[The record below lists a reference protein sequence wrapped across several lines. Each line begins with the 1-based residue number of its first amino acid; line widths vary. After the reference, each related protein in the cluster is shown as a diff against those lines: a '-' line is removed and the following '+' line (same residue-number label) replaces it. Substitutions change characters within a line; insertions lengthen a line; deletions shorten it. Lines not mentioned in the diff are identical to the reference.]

1 MITVEN
7 SLKSGANKR
16 RLGEKLWLVF
26 VLANAV
32 LFLVAVC
39 ISVFWPSELPKFV
52 SSLTI
57 VSGLALIYAYLI
69 EWCLDA
75 LASKQSKSALEILER
90 DNDKLREENNKL
102 QKELDLS
109 KRKLEKTEK
118 RLYVC
123 HDLLDEAKR
132 NFVNAEVSNDRLK
145 KRLDRELEDAHKE
158 TNLYRD
164 LFNWAKRRFVNAE
177 ASNDRL
183 KKSLRW
189 SLTNCRKLR
198 KELSTTK
205 RELEDAHKELGLA
218 NLNAD
223 NALYARD
230 TARDIAKGVISER
243 NGLRTERDELL
254 AEIDKLKRENFALRE
269 ELGDTD
275 DALVESCS
283 QLASVCSKLDGLQS
297 KLSKLVAERN
307 QLQYEVYGIR
317 KEHDKLQ
324 TENDD
329 LCKKLKKST
338 EKVDWFRREYF
349 EVWRKTLRQS
359 YNAKRQVA
367 SLESILKNLDEATEI
382 ADLREKLKM
391 VINGLSAEDSRE

>member
-1 MITVEN
+1 MEN

-132 NFVNAEVSNDRLK
+132 NFVNAE
-145 KRLDRELEDAHKE
+145 
-158 TNLYRD
+158 
-164 LFNWAKRRFVNAE
+164 

-205 RELEDAHKELGLA
+205 RKLEDAHKELGLA

-283 QLASVCSKLDGLQS
+283 QLASVCSKLDDLQS

-307 QLQYEVYGIR
+307 QLQAEVEAEINN
-317 KEHDKLQ
+317 L
-324 TENDD
+324 N
-329 LCKKLKKST
+329 KKLTAANAGFQWYQGECIS
-338 EKVDWFRREYF
+338 
-349 EVWRKTLRQS
+349 
-359 YNAKRQVA
+359 AKRRVNHAKQQ
-367 SLESILKNLDEATEI
+367 I
-382 ADLREKLKM
+382 ADLEGALKKA
-391 VINGLSAEDSRE
+391 ISALPKETHGDE

>member
-1 MITVEN
+1 MEN

-90 DNDKLREENNKL
+90 DNDKL

-283 QLASVCSKLDGLQS
+283 QLASVCSKLDDLQS

-307 QLQYEVYGIR
+307 QLQAEVEAEINN
-317 KEHDKLQ
+317 L
-324 TENDD
+324 N
-329 LCKKLKKST
+329 KKLTAANAGFQWYQGECIS
-338 EKVDWFRREYF
+338 
-349 EVWRKTLRQS
+349 
-359 YNAKRQVA
+359 AKRRVNHAKQQ
-367 SLESILKNLDEATEI
+367 I
-382 ADLREKLKM
+382 ADLEGALKKA
-391 VINGLSAEDSRE
+391 ISALPKETHGGE

>member
-1 MITVEN
+1 MCDINSTSFYPEPSLGRKSPFIDVKRQIRGRMITVDFG
-7 SLKSGANKR
+7 SLQRRTKR
-16 RLGEKLWLVF
+16 YWRKTKWCSVF
-26 VLANAV
+26 VLFTLANLLITICISAV
-32 LFLVAVC
+32 WSSQESQVFAKLSVNTCVMLACSFLV
-39 ISVFWPSELPKFV
+39 IKQR
-52 SSLTI
+52 
-57 VSGLALIYAYLI
+57 
-69 EWCLDA
+69 LDA
-75 LASKQSKSALEILER
+75 NKSIRSEQLAFEGLTADFKG
-90 DNDKLREENNKL
+90 
-102 QKELDLS
+102 
-109 KRKLEKTEK
+109 
-118 RLYVC
+118 V
-123 HDLLDEAKR
+123 
-132 NFVNAEVSNDRLK
+132 
-145 KRLDRELEDAHKE
+145 
-158 TNLYRD
+158 
-164 LFNWAKRRFVNAE
+164 E

-183 KKSLRW
+183 RMELSESQLKCIDLQ
-189 SLTNCRKLR
+189 TKLDAATLDLEKAR
-198 KELSTTK
+198 RENDGFREELKGAKANEKADLEKALEALKKELAVAQEKLDLIKSFLRDEITAYDT
-205 RELEDAHKELGLA
+205 LSDADVLRLVLRAINE
-218 NLNAD
+218 
-223 NALYARD
+223 RD
-230 TARDIAKGVISER
+230 W
-243 NGLRTERDELL
+243 LRTERDELL

-338 EKVDWFRREYF
+338 EKVDRFRREYF

-367 SLESILKNLDEATEI
+367 SLENILKTLDEATEI

-391 VINGLSAEDSRE
+391 VINRLSSEDSRE

>member
-1 MITVEN
+1 MEN

-90 DNDKLREENNKL
+90 DNDKLREENNEL

-132 NFVNAEVSNDRLK
+132 NFVNAEVSKDRLR
-145 KRLDRELEDAHKE
+145 KRLERELENAHKE

-164 LFNWAKRRFVNAE
+164 LFDWAKRRFVNAE

-205 RELEDAHKELGLA
+205 R
-218 NLNAD
+218 
-223 NALYARD
+223 
-230 TARDIAKGVISER
+230 
-243 NGLRTERDELL
+243 ELL

-283 QLASVCSKLDGLQS
+283 QLASVCSKLDDLQS

-307 QLQYEVYGIR
+307 QLQAEVEAEINN
-317 KEHDKLQ
+317 L
-324 TENDD
+324 N
-329 LCKKLKKST
+329 KKLTAANAGFQWYQGECIS
-338 EKVDWFRREYF
+338 
-349 EVWRKTLRQS
+349 
-359 YNAKRQVA
+359 AKRRVNHAKQQ
-367 SLESILKNLDEATEI
+367 I
-382 ADLREKLKM
+382 ADLEGALKKA
-391 VINGLSAEDSRE
+391 ISALPKETHGDE

>member
-1 MITVEN
+1 MEN

-109 KRKLEKTEK
+109 KR
-118 RLYVC
+118 
-123 HDLLDEAKR
+123 
-132 NFVNAEVSNDRLK
+132 
-145 KRLDRELEDAHKE
+145 
-158 TNLYRD
+158 
-164 LFNWAKRRFVNAE
+164 
-177 ASNDRL
+177 
-183 KKSLRW
+183 
-189 SLTNCRKLR
+189 
-198 KELSTTK
+198 
-205 RELEDAHKELGLA
+205 ELEDAHKELGLA

-283 QLASVCSKLDGLQS
+283 QLASVCSKLDDLQS

-307 QLQYEVYGIR
+307 QLQAEVEAEINN
-317 KEHDKLQ
+317 L
-324 TENDD
+324 N
-329 LCKKLKKST
+329 KKLTAANAGFQWYQGECIS
-338 EKVDWFRREYF
+338 
-349 EVWRKTLRQS
+349 
-359 YNAKRQVA
+359 AKRRVNHAKQQ
-367 SLESILKNLDEATEI
+367 I
-382 ADLREKLKM
+382 ADLEGALKKA
-391 VINGLSAEDSRE
+391 ISALPKETHGDE

>member
-1 MITVEN
+1 MEN

-102 QKELDLS
+102 QKELD
-109 KRKLEKTEK
+109 
-118 RLYVC
+118 
-123 HDLLDEAKR
+123 
-132 NFVNAEVSNDRLK
+132 
-145 KRLDRELEDAHKE
+145 
-158 TNLYRD
+158 
-164 LFNWAKRRFVNAE
+164 WAKRRFVNAE

-205 RELEDAHKELGLA
+205 RELEDAHKEL
-218 NLNAD
+218 
-223 NALYARD
+223 
-230 TARDIAKGVISER
+230 
-243 NGLRTERDELL
+243 
-254 AEIDKLKRENFALRE
+254 
-269 ELGDTD
+269 
-275 DALVESCS
+275 
-283 QLASVCSKLDGLQS
+283 
-297 KLSKLVAERN
+297 
-307 QLQYEVYGIR
+307 
-317 KEHDKLQ
+317 
-324 TENDD
+324 
-329 LCKKLKKST
+329 
-338 EKVDWFRREYF
+338 
-349 EVWRKTLRQS
+349 
-359 YNAKRQVA
+359 
-367 SLESILKNLDEATEI
+367 
-382 ADLREKLKM
+382 
-391 VINGLSAEDSRE
+391 

>member
-1 MITVEN
+1 MYDISDTSFSLGKSCPFDVKRHIRGRMITMEN

-158 TNLYRD
+158 
-164 LFNWAKRRFVNAE
+164 
-177 ASNDRL
+177 
-183 KKSLRW
+183 
-189 SLTNCRKLR
+189 
-198 KELSTTK
+198 
-205 RELEDAHKELGLA
+205 LGLA

-283 QLASVCSKLDGLQS
+283 QLASVCSKLDDLQS

-307 QLQYEVYGIR
+307 QLQAEVEAEINN
-317 KEHDKLQ
+317 L
-324 TENDD
+324 N
-329 LCKKLKKST
+329 KKLTAANAGFQWYQGECIS
-338 EKVDWFRREYF
+338 
-349 EVWRKTLRQS
+349 
-359 YNAKRQVA
+359 AKRRVNHAKQQ
-367 SLESILKNLDEATEI
+367 I
-382 ADLREKLKM
+382 ADLEGALKKA
-391 VINGLSAEDSRE
+391 ISALPKETHGDE

>member
-1 MITVEN
+1 MCDINSTSFYPEPSLGRKSPFIDVKRQIRGRMITVEN

-158 TNLYRD
+158 
-164 LFNWAKRRFVNAE
+164 
-177 ASNDRL
+177 
-183 KKSLRW
+183 
-189 SLTNCRKLR
+189 
-198 KELSTTK
+198 
-205 RELEDAHKELGLA
+205 LGLA

-283 QLASVCSKLDGLQS
+283 QLASVCSKLDDLQS

-307 QLQYEVYGIR
+307 
-317 KEHDKLQ
+317 
-324 TENDD
+324 
-329 LCKKLKKST
+329 
-338 EKVDWFRREYF
+338 
-349 EVWRKTLRQS
+349 
-359 YNAKRQVA
+359 
-367 SLESILKNLDEATEI
+367 
-382 ADLREKLKM
+382 
-391 VINGLSAEDSRE
+391 

>member
-1 MITVEN
+1 MCDINSTSFYPEPSLGRKSPFIDVKRQIRGRMITVEN

-75 LASKQSKSALEILER
+75 LASKQSKSALEILEC
-90 DNDKLREENNKL
+90 DNDKLREENNEL

-109 KRKLEKTEK
+109 KRKLEDTQ
-118 RLYVC
+118 
-123 HDLLDEAKR
+123 
-132 NFVNAEVSNDRLK
+132 
-145 KRLDRELEDAHKE
+145 
-158 TNLYRD
+158 
-164 LFNWAKRRFVNAE
+164 
-177 ASNDRL
+177 
-183 KKSLRW
+183 
-189 SLTNCRKLR
+189 
-198 KELSTTK
+198 
-205 RELEDAHKELGLA
+205 KELGLA

-283 QLASVCSKLDGLQS
+283 QLASVCSKLDDLQS

-307 QLQYEVYGIR
+307 QLQAEVEAEINN
-317 KEHDKLQ
+317 L
-324 TENDD
+324 N
-329 LCKKLKKST
+329 KKLTAANAGFQWYQGECIS
-338 EKVDWFRREYF
+338 
-349 EVWRKTLRQS
+349 
-359 YNAKRQVA
+359 AKRSVNHAKQQ
-367 SLESILKNLDEATEI
+367 I
-382 ADLREKLKM
+382 ADLEGALKKA
-391 VINGLSAEDSRE
+391 ISALPKETHGDE